1 MRASFTRNHLIPEY
15 EIVIFDEAQ
24 RVKNSSSATHLA
36 AKRISKKKMWM
47 LSGTPLE
54 NRIEDIIS
62 IFSILKWNTIQSGN
76 SRVEITNSI
85 APYLLRRLKTDVLN
99 ELPELIEENIYINM
113 TGKQKIRYDN
123 TFNKKDSLDLNQS
136 SNVLALITELKK
148 ICNYDD
154 ESNESGKLNHLKEI
168 LDELNRKKEKVIVFS
183 QYVKTLEYIK
193 QNLNQNAMMYHGGMK
208 TVEKDNVLKEFKD
221 SKNPEILL
229 MSLKAGGVG
238 LNLQEASTV
247 ILFDRWWN
255 PAVESQAIARA
266 HRMGNKKIVHAIKFV
281 TPDSIE
287 TRILQLL
294 HEKEELFEDVIEGA
308 VDKRQE
314 FILRNLLEKPENG
327 V

>member
-1 MRASFTRNHLIPEY
+1 MIVVPNPLITNWLAELSKWFENSSVQVLKGDLFDRTAQLKRSKGFILCSYEQMRASFIRNHLIPEY

-85 APYLLRRLKTDVLN
+85 APYLLRRLKTDVLD

-113 TGKQKIRYDN
+113 TGKQKIKYEN
-123 TFNKKDSLDLNQS
+123 TFNKKNSLDLNQS

-168 LDELNRKKEKVIVFS
+168 LDELNRKKK
-183 QYVKTLEYIK
+183 K
-193 QNLNQNAMMYHGGMK
+193 
-208 TVEKDNVLKEFKD
+208 
-221 SKNPEILL
+221 
-229 MSLKAGGVG
+229 SL
-238 LNLQEASTV
+238 S
-247 ILFDRWWN
+247 F
-255 PAVESQAIARA
+255 PS
-266 HRMGNKKIVHAIKFV
+266 M
-281 TPDSIE
+281 
-287 TRILQLL
+287 
-294 HEKEELFEDVIEGA
+294 
-308 VDKRQE
+308 
-314 FILRNLLEKPENG
+314 
-327 V
+327 